1 MKGIVR
7 LNRTIQVY
15 RPFQVVPLD
24 FRLSG
29 DAAECFGVQAIVVG
43 RTPMDSPVIPVF
55 GEYSLEF
62 EGKKIHPVNF
72 TVPLVS
78 QEHFTDQ
85 THHRPELLPLS
96 IQPLQNRM
104 VTGFYRDLG
113 MQEFDPETAE
123 FIPYKVRFTFHCY
136 KS

>member
-7 LNRTIQVY
+7 LNRSIQVF
-15 RPFQVVPLD
+15 RPQQVVPLD
-24 FRLSG
+24 FRISG
-29 DAAECFGVQAIVVG
+29 DADECFGVQAIVVG
-43 RTPMDSPVIPVF
+43 RIPTDRPVIPVF

-72 TVPLVS
+72 TVPLIS
-78 QEHFTDQ
+78 QEHFSDQ
-85 THHRPELLPLS
+85 THHRPLLLPLFVKN
-96 IQPLQNRM
+96 LENRM

-113 MQEFDPETAE
+113 MQAIRREGLE

-136 KS
+136 KA